1 MNRFITGMIPALLA
15 AAGAAAGDVY
25 RWQGADGGLHYGDN
39 PPAGSDPELVRPEQR
54 AFDVG
59 DKTPGRAATAGA
71 ADTDDGAG
79 RTERIRREQCAKA
92 RERLESYRNAARIQ
106 VREDD
111 GTRDMSAEERVQA
124 IARAEA
130 DVAELCGDGED

>member
-1 MNRFITGMIPALLA
+1 MNRFITGMILALLV

-25 RWQGADGGLHYGDN
+25 RWQDADGRLHYGDN
-39 PPAGSDPELVRPEQR
+39 PPAGSDAELVQPEQR

-59 DKTPGRAATAGA
+59 DKTADRASAGA

-79 RTERIRREQCAKA
+79 RTERIRREQCDKA

-111 GTRDMSAEERVQA
+111 GTRDMSAEERVEA

-130 DVAELCGDGED
+130 DVAELCDNGGD